1 MCGRD
6 DRSEI
11 SLTHALRGSL
21 LYLGDFETVNA
32 NVYAFVIVFRDRL
45 IVEQA
50 DYQRQYSAFVSD
62 C

>member
-1 MCGRD
+1 MKSRRTDVCGRD

-32 NVYAFVIVFRDRL
+32 NVYAFVIVF
-45 IVEQA
+45 
-50 DYQRQYSAFVSD
+50 F
-62 C
+62 